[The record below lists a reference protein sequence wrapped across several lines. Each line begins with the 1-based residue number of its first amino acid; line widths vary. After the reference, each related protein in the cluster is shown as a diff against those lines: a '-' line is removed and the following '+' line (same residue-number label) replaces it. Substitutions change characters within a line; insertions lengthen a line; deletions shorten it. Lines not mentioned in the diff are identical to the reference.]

1 MVNTARV
8 HCEGG
13 RLDRARLFL
22 YRAGAL
28 LLVILLT
35 SPQGRGYSVLTHEQV
50 VDLLWTEQMAPMIL
64 ARFPGTTPDGLKQ
77 AHSYAY
83 GGCVLQDMGYYPHG
97 SHYFSDLLH
106 YVRTGDF
113 VVNLL
118 KDATDANEYAFA
130 LGALAHYAGDTTG
143 HPVVN
148 QVTAMQYPKLAA
160 KYGPAVTYDEDPT
173 AHVRV
178 EFGFDVAEVA
188 KGNFQEDD
196 YRQFIGFH
204 VSHQLLERAFR
215 DTYGFEVKDVLPD
228 EQGNIN
234 SFRNDVSKLIP
245 EMTRVAWASY
255 GKDIQKAQPDAT
267 EKKFRYRMSKVEYEK
282 NFGKGYQKP
291 TFGERFVAVI
301 VRILPKIGPLK
312 ALAVKMPN
320 AQEQD
325 MYVKSVNA
333 TVDDFR
339 RLLQQVAAA
348 EPTLNT
354 LTLPQ
359 MDFDTGKP
367 TQRGEYML
375 SDETYA
381 KLLLEVTKPQAP
393 PIPVDLRDNLLAY
406 YAEPNVHGYLET
418 KQPEVWAHVQANL
431 ALLKQAQPAAVKVSD
446 SPTILQ
452 TPSQPLPTAG
462 QAAQSPQAVTPTGP
476 AAPDTPPAVQ
486 KGSPANP

>member
-1 MVNTARV
+1 MFDGAS
-8 HCEGG
+8 HCGG
-13 RLDRARLFL
+13 GVRLRIL
-22 YRAGAL
+22 YRVAAL
-28 LLVILLT
+28 LLVIVLGT
-35 SPQGRGYSVLTHEQV
+35 PQGHSYSVLTHEQV
-50 VDLLWTEQMAPMIL
+50 VDLVWKDQLVPMIL

-77 AHSYAY
+77 AHSFAY

-143 HPVVN
+143 HPTVN
-148 QVTAMQYPKLAA
+148 AVTAMQYPKLAA

-228 EQGNIN
+228 EEGNIN
-234 SFRNDVSKLIP
+234 SFRSDVSKLIP

-291 TFGERFVAVI
+291 TFGERFLALM
-301 VRILPKIGPLK
+301 VRILPKVGPLK

-320 AQEQD
+320 PQEQD

-333 TVDDFR
+333 TVDDYR

-348 EPTLNT
+348 EPTLNNF
-354 LTLPQ
+354 TLPQ

-367 TQRGEYML
+367 TARGEYQL
-375 SDETYA
+375 SDQTYA
-381 KLLLEVTKPQAP
+381 KLLLEVTRPQAP
-393 PIPVDLRDNLLAY
+393 PIPLDLRANLLAY
-406 YAEPNVHGYLET
+406 YAEPNVHGYVEK
-418 KQPEVWAHVQANL
+418 KQPQLWAQVQTEL
-431 ALLKQAQPAAVKVSD
+431 ALLRQAKPDAVKVSD

-452 TPSQPLPTAG
+452 TPSQPLATAG
-462 QAAQSPQAVTPTGP
+462 QATPSASPTNATAPAQ
-476 AAPDTPPAVQ
+476 PDTPPAIQ
-486 KGSPANP
+486 PATQ

>member
-1 MVNTARV
+1 
-8 HCEGG
+8 
-13 RLDRARLFL
+13 
-22 YRAGAL
+22 
-28 LLVILLT
+28 
-35 SPQGRGYSVLTHEQV
+35 
-50 VDLLWTEQMAPMIL
+50 
-64 ARFPGTTPDGLKQ
+64 
-77 AHSYAY
+77 
-83 GGCVLQDMGYYPHG
+83 
-97 SHYFSDLLH
+97 
-106 YVRTGDF
+106 
-113 VVNLL
+113 
-118 KDATDANEYAFA
+118 
-130 LGALAHYAGDTTG
+130 
-143 HPVVN
+143 
-148 QVTAMQYPKLAA
+148 
-160 KYGPAVTYDEDPT
+160 
-173 AHVRV
+173 VRV